1 MEIKK
6 SATTK
11 ATAKKE
17 EITYTVLE
25 ECGVLDTKEYQK
37 KGEDV
42 TETLRVRYI
51 QWGNYEPK
59 YDIRWWIETAE
70 GEKCGKGVGLTGEQ
84 LSALKELLNAPEPK
98 AKPKASAC
106 KAKRNATITK
116 KK

>member
-6 SATTK
+6 SETK
-11 ATAKKE
+11 ANVKKDE
-17 EITYTVLE
+17 LTYKVLE
-25 ECGVLDTKEYQK
+25 ECGILDTKEYKK

-59 YDIRWWIETAE
+59 YDIRWWTVTSE
-70 GEKCGKGVGLTGEQ
+70 GERCGKGVGLTGEQ
-84 LSALKELLNAPEPK
+84 LIALKELLNAEPE

-106 KAKRNATITK
+106 KANKKSTLTK
-116 KK
+116 K